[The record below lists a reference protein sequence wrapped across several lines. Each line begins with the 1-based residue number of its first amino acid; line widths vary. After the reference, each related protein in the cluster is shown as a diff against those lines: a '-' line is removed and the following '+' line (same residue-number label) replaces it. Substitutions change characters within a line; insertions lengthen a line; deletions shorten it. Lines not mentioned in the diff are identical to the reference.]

1 MQFVS
6 DQQIQLAHTVAND
19 TIDSINR
26 LASLNLRTAHESI
39 QFASAAFQQL
49 LSAREARDFFALAH
63 QAQEGFERTLNYGKE
78 LFSLTTG
85 LESRIRA
92 SAAEV
97 PPLDSLVHAPPAPAA
112 SYPGQ
117 DEYPQPNGPAHGSM
131 PPPQRD
137 VQVRRAAR
145 NQ

>member
-6 DQQIQLAHTVAND
+6 DQQIQLAQTVAND
-19 TIDSINR
+19 TIDSLNR
-26 LASLNLRTAHESI
+26 LTHLNLRTAQETM
-39 QFASAAFQQL
+39 QFATASFQQL
-49 LSAREARDFFALAH
+49 LAARESRDFFALAH
-63 QAQEGFERTLNYGKE
+63 QAQEGFERYLNYGKE

-85 LESRIRA
+85 LESRVRA

-97 PPLDSLVHAPPAPAA
+97 PSLDSLVHAPAAPAA

-131 PPPQRD
+131 PPSQRD